1 MIRFA
6 RHHQRIAVNADTMGK
21 KPCIKGT
28 RIPVDLILR
37 YLGDGQSVEDILQA
51 FPGLTVEDIRAAAAF
66 AADVLADE
74 AVVLEDA

>member
-1 MIRFA
+1 MIRIA
-6 RHHQRIAVNADTMGK
+6 RHHQRIAVNPDVMEG

-28 RIPVDLILR
+28 RIPVNVILR
-37 YLGDGQSVEDILQA
+37 YLGDGQSIEDILQA

-66 AADVLADE
+66 AADVVADE